1 LTATLKLTREGTGIE
16 LRRGAFTVYLDDT
29 PAGSIERHQ
38 TLELPIEPG
47 RHTLRLGKSRYS
59 SHDESFETSDG
70 EVVNFRC
77 HGAMLWPRY
86 VASLLIPRLAISLRR
101 E

>member
-1 LTATLKLTREGTGIE
+1 MTATLELTREGIGIE
-16 LRRGAFTVYLDDT
+16 LRRGTFTVYLDGA

-47 RHTLRLGKSRYS
+47 RHTLRVGQSRYS
-59 SHDESFETSDG
+59 SQDETFDVADG
-70 EVVNFRC
+70 DVINFRC
-77 HGAMLWPRY
+77 HGAMVWPRY
-86 VASLLIPRLAISLRR
+86 VASLILPSLAISLRH